1 MSSSKSILLNTIITY
16 SRSLLG
22 AFLAI
27 FSSRW
32 VLNSLGESDFG
43 LYTLIGVIISFVTF
57 LNSTLSVSASRY
69 FAYVDN
75 KGKEEV
81 NRWFNVSFCIHF
93 FFPLILLCVG
103 YPVGLFFIK
112 NVLQIAKSQI
122 NDACVVFGLSL
133 IAAFFSMISVPFIAM
148 YTAKQRFLDLAF
160 WGIIQ
165 SLLLFLSAYILIFW
179 EDNRLILYTSF
190 VVLSTICV
198 QIIQMGRAFYL
209 FSECKLHFSYF
220 FNKNRSCHLLGY
232 SFWNFWGNFG
242 HLVRTQG
249 NAILV
254 NLFFGTQG
262 NAALGIGNQVS
273 NQTNV
278 LATSLSTVVTPA
290 IVQNEGA
297 GNRKEAVRLSY
308 LTAKLGII
316 LILLLTIP
324 ILVEADNILNI
335 WLIQVPKYSVGICQL
350 MIIMF
355 MIEKSTM
362 GQYALLQAIGRI
374 KRVELSTGIFYSLT
388 ILLAYLLII
397 DNKGI
402 YSIGYAC
409 VFMMLISRFFIV
421 FDVKRYFNIPIK
433 NWLNIIIF
441 PYLIITFWALGIS
454 YIVSNLFIPS
464 LFRIFLNIIVNFVV
478 VIGTSYFLLLNRQE
492 KNECVELIRKNILRN
507 KNLI

>member
-1 MSSSKSILLNTIITY
+1 M
-16 SRSLLG
+16 LG
-22 AFLAI
+22 VLLAI

-32 VLNSLGESDFG
+32 VLNALGESGFG

-57 LNSTLSVSASRY
+57 LNSTLSISASRY
-69 FAYVDN
+69 FAFVDN
-75 KGKEEV
+75 KGEEEV
-81 NRWFNVSFCIHF
+81 NRWFNVSFGIHF

-103 YPVGLFFIK
+103 YPIGLFFIR
-112 NVLQIAKSQI
+112 NVLQIANSQI

-133 IAAFFSMISVPFIAM
+133 IAAFFSMVSVPFIAM

-160 WGIIQ
+160 WGIMQ
-165 SLLLFLSAYILIFW
+165 SLLLFLSAYILGFW
-179 EDNRLILYTSF
+179 EENRLILYTSF

-198 QIIQMGRAFYL
+198 QIIQMVRAFYL
-209 FSECKLHFSYF
+209 FGECKLHFSYF
-220 FNKNRSCHLLGY
+220 FEKNRCRHLLGY

-242 HLVRTQG
+242 HLIRTQG

-262 NAALGIGNQVS
+262 NAALGVSNQVS

-278 LATSLSTVVTPA
+278 LATSLSTVVTPV

-308 LTAKLGII
+308 FTAKLGII

-324 ILVEADNILNI
+324 ILVEAESILNI
-335 WLIQVPKYSVGICQL
+335 WLIQVPKYSAGLCQL
-350 MIIMF
+350 MVIMF

-374 KRVELSTGIFYSLT
+374 KRVELATGIFYSMTVLF
-388 ILLAYLLII
+388 AYLLII
-397 DNKGI
+397 GGKGI

-409 VFMMLISRFFIV
+409 IFMMLISRFFIV
-421 FDVKRYFNIPIK
+421 FDVRRYFNIPIK

-441 PYLIITFWALGIS
+441 PYLIITFCALGIS
-454 YIVSNLFIPS
+454 YWVSILFTPS
-464 LFRIFLNIIVNFVV
+464 LFRIFLNVTINFVV
-478 VIGTSYFLLLNRQE
+478 VIGTSYFLLLNKQE
-492 KNECVELIRKNILRN
+492 KSECLKLIREKIFE
-507 KNLI
+507 K